1 MHSPRSTLDS
11 CALWR
16 WRRRVNWNNAPKPG
30 GRGGVTQRC
39 TCGEARGKACRRKEN
54 RRFFGKSKRRPLQVL
69 FLPRS
74 VFWQCDR
81 LSRPQIG
88 FTKNQEI
95 AMGLEQERG
104 RPRSINLHLMRARL
118 LPI

>member
-1 MHSPRSTLDS
+1 MRALGEPDAFPSGDLGLLRALALETPRELEQR
-11 CALWR
+11 AEAWRPWRGYAAMYLWR
-16 WRRRVNWNNAPKPG
+16 GAGQSVQAER
-30 GRGGVTQRC
+30 
-39 TCGEARGKACRRKEN
+39 N

-88 FTKNQEI
+88 FTKI
-95 AMGLEQERG
+95 K
-104 RPRSINLHLMRARL
+104 RL
-118 LPI
+118 RWV